1 MTKFLMAADTGGASG
16 TIAADSDKGKTQ
28 TTSITTGGENG
39 GGQTGEKKAAENT
52 KTYTEEELGQ
62 VVARKQAEQVN
73 KLLTELGIEN
83 TGSLKE
89 RIAALKKYED
99 EHKTE
104 LQKEKE
110 AREAAEKAMAGAITR
125 AEQAEAKAEAIV
137 LGVDPAKAERFMKL
151 AMTYEG
157 TTVQEKVKAALTDNP
172 EFKGAK
178 PDTPNLNS
186 KIKNQL
192 TPEATAA
199 DIAFKQALG
208 LKIAK

>member
-1 MTKFLMAADTGGASG
+1 MTTKFLMATDTGGASG
-16 TIAADSDKGKTQ
+16 ASAADGDKAKVQ
-28 TTSITTGGENG
+28 TTGAAGGEKA
-39 GGQTGEKKAAENT
+39 GGQDGEKKPAENI

-73 KLLTELGIEN
+73 KLLTDLGIEN
-83 TGSLKE
+83 TGTLKE

-110 AREAAEKAMAGAITR
+110 AREAAEKARQEAITR

-137 LGVDPAKAERFMKL
+137 LGVDPTKAERFMKL

-157 TTVQEKVKAALTDNP
+157 ATVQERVKAALTDNP

-186 KIKNQL
+186 KIKNQM